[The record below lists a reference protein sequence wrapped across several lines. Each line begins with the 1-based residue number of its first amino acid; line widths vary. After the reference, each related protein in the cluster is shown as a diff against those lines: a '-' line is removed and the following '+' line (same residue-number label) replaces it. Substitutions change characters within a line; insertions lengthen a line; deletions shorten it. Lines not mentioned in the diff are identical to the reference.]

1 MNPNRKNSH
10 REYAL
15 LLTLFTLPAIFFLQD
30 TDSLFIIIALNTLA
44 IINILYSAFSVVNHA
59 DILAYRYG
67 EPYGAVLLSLSVV
80 LLEVSLITI
89 IMSTGKIE
97 PLLMRDTIYSIIMIA
112 IGGLVGLTL
121 LVGGAKFDTQRVN
134 LGGILQYLMAIVPLS
149 IIALVLPVA
158 FPKHTFNVPQKI
170 IVSIISAVM
179 YGIFLVI
186 QTKTHKQLFKYET
199 KSDREKMKLTK
210 IPFSC
215 HSNTWHMIFLLL
227 HLICVIAVTK
237 INAVSLDRL
246 LAMLDAPPKTTGFLV
261 AFLLLSPEGLSALK
275 AGLRN
280 QVQRA
285 MNIFFG
291 SVLAT
296 ISLTVTIV
304 STIAI
309 ITNQK
314 IIFALSL
321 ADIII
326 MCTTF
331 ILSIISF
338 GTGKTNQLNG
348 IAHLTLFVVYLMIL
362 LEI

>member
-1 MNPNRKNSH
+1 MKNL
-10 REYAL
+10 RNEYAL
-15 LLTLFTLPAIFFLQD
+15 FLTLLTLPTVYFFQNTHILY
-30 TDSLFIIIALNTLA
+30 IIVLLNILA
-44 IINILYSAFSVVNHA
+44 IINILYGAFSVVNHA
-59 DILAYRYG
+59 DIIAYRLG
-67 EPYGAVLLSLSVV
+67 EPYGALLLSLSVV
-80 LLEVSLITI
+80 ILEVSLITI
-89 IMSTGKIE
+89 IMSTGRLE
-97 PLLMRDTIYSIIMIA
+97 SLLMRDTIYSIIMIV
-112 IGGLVGLTL
+112 IGGLVGITL
-121 LVGGAKFDTQRVN
+121 LIGGAKFDTQRVN

-158 FPKHTFNVPQKI
+158 FPKHNFNVTQKS
-170 IVSIISAVM
+170 IVSVISAIM
-179 YGIFLVI
+179 YGIFLII

-199 KSDREKMKLTK
+199 KTDIKKSSMYKK
-210 IPFSC
+210 P
-215 HSNTWHMIFLLL
+215 HSRNSNSWHMIFLLL
-227 HLICVIAVTK
+227 HLVSVIAITK
-237 INAVSLDRL
+237 VNAIPLDNL
-246 LAMLDAPPKTTGFLV
+246 LAKLHAPSKTTGFLV
-261 AFLLLSPEGLSALK
+261 ALLILSPEGLSALK

-285 MNIFFG
+285 MNILFG

-309 ITNQK
+309 VTQQPIV
-314 IIFALSL
+314 FALSL

-348 IAHLTLFVVYLMIL
+348 ITHLTLFVIYLMVL